1 MSPIKHCKDK
11 AFHIQSNIFIAL
23 VPIIIWGVYVF
34 GTRALLLLA
43 TSTVFSIVTELSILA
58 VSKNLKS
65 FSIFRPVITGILTGL
80 IFPVSTPLW
89 AIALAGF
96 IASSISLIRFRGT
109 LSCTLANPVASAG
122 IILYGLFSAAVNC
135 NTAPFNTFSFS
146 QLSTPNA
153 ERVMT
158 VLESIKNGTDS
169 ITNSTLLNAFLGRD
183 SGAIGE
189 ISAFL
194 IILCGIF
201 LIIKNY
207 TSFHI
212 PVAFISTVFLI
223 SFFLPVGNC
232 EAIYSAS
239 VETLS
244 GGVLFSAFFVA
255 TMTCSSPITKNGKL
269 FFGIL
274 CGIITVFIRRFTSIA
289 DGTLIAVGIAS
300 VFSQIIDNLTGNKYF
315 SFMNDRKSESIPQK
329 TNLEALLKDGE

>member
-11 AFHIQSNIFIAL
+11 VFHIQSNILISL
-23 VPIIIWGVYVF
+23 VPVIIWSVYVF
-34 GTRALLLLA
+34 GTRTLLLLSV
-43 TSTVFSIVTELSILA
+43 STLSAVLTELSILA
-58 VSKNLKS
+58 ISRNLKK
-65 FSIFRPVITGILTGL
+65 FSVLNSVISGIITGL
-80 IFPVSTPLW
+80 IFPVSSPLW

-96 IASSISLIRFRGT
+96 IASSISLMRFRGT

-169 ITNSTLLNAFLGRD
+169 ITNSTLINAFLGRD

-189 ISAFL
+189 ISALL
-194 IILCGIF
+194 IIIGGIY
-201 LIIKNY
+201 LIIKKY

-212 PVAFISTVFLI
+212 PLFFISTVFLA

-239 VETLS
+239 AETLS

-255 TMTCSSPITKNGKL
+255 TMPCSSPITKNGKII
-269 FFGIL
+269 FGIL
-274 CGIITVFIRRFTSIA
+274 CGMITVFIRRFTPIA
-289 DGTLIAVGIAS
+289 DGALFAVGITS
-300 VFSQIIDNLTGNKYF
+300 IFSQVIDNFTGNNYF
-315 SFMNDRKSESIPQK
+315 SFIADKKSKELPQK
-329 TNLEALLKDGE
+329 TDLESLLKGEE